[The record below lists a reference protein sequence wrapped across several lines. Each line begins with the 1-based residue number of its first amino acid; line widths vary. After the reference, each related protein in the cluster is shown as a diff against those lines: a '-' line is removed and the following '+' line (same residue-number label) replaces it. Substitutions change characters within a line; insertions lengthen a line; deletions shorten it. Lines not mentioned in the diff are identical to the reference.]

1 MREEFLIPQE
11 AYENEGYNLVK
22 CLPLK
27 NEDASS
33 SPRTNLKKKSSV
45 EVYAYNYTV
54 GQHKTGRS
62 LGLPCQ
68 PA

>member
-33 SPRTNLKKKSSV
+33 SPRTNLKKKIKC
-45 EVYAYNYTV
+45 
-54 GQHKTGRS
+54 GGIC
-62 LGLPCQ
+62 L
-68 PA
+68 